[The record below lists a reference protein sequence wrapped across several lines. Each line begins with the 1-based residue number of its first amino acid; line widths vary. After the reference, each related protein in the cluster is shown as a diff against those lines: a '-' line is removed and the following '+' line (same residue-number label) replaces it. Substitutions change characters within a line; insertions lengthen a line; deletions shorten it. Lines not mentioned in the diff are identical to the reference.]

1 MPPAMPRLARLG
13 LLFLMSCQQPGAPEA
28 DSPRPRNHL
37 VGETSP
43 YLLQHVNNPVDW
55 YPWGEAALSRAREL
69 DRPIFLSIGY
79 SACHWCHVMEHE
91 SFENELVA
99 AFLNQHFVSIKVDRE
114 ERPDLDELYMSAVQ
128 KMTGSG
134 GWPMT
139 VFLTPE
145 LQPFYGGTYFPP
157 SARHGR
163 PGFLDLIRGIE
174 QAWRERRPE
183 IEQSARE
190 LSDALVLELPEAPE
204 EGGLPEGEALAEL
217 LREGVR
223 AFHAEFD
230 PEWGGFGAAPKFPR
244 TDDLRWMLAALP
256 WLPEAEAET
265 VRAMVDRTLTAMA
278 AGGMYDQIGGGFA
291 RYSVDE
297 KWWVPHF
304 EKMLYDQGTLI
315 PTYLD
320 GWCQLGQPRFEEVA
334 RASCDYLLR
343 ERRDPGGAFW
353 SATDADSEGVE
364 GKFFAWTPAQ
374 LVEVLGEEKGAWAA
388 ARYGVPEAGTFEHG
402 TSVLRELEAPAG
414 TPPEW
419 EEEVRAALYAARAQ
433 RIAPGNDDKI
443 LTAWNGLA
451 IDALATA
458 GRVLG
463 EPRYTE
469 AARDAAGF
477 LLDALRGEDGRWRR
491 SWRAGKAQ
499 HDAVLED
506 YAYLCRGL
514 LALFQATGDERWL
527 TEAAA
532 LGQIMLDDFWDERSG
547 VFFNTDGRDA
557 TVLHRMQS
565 PWDGAT
571 PSPNAVAIE
580 SLLMLHAFTLEEA
593 WRAPAQRGL
602 HALLGS
608 LRRMPRA
615 FAATLRLL
623 PLAAGEPRVAVV
635 IGAGSADSMTAW
647 RTFLHSAQAPP
658 ALLVFRESAA
668 PECELGLFAHRPAR
682 DGQATL
688 YFCEGAHCRAPLT
701 DPAAF

>member
-1 MPPAMPRLARLG
+1 MAC
-13 LLFLMSCQQPGAPEA
+13 SDQPGADSASEA
-28 DSPRPRNHL
+28 CPANHL
-37 VGETSP
+37 ACETSP
-43 YLLQHVNNPVDW
+43 YLLQHIHNPVDW
-55 YPWGEAALSRAREL
+55 YPWGDAALTRARKL

-79 SACHWCHVMEHE
+79 SSCHWCHVMEHE

-157 SARHGR
+157 SSRHGR
-163 PGFLDLIRGIE
+163 PGLPVLIRGIE

-183 IEQSARE
+183 IEESAQQLGESLR
-190 LSDALVLELPEAPE
+190 LDLPEAPE
-204 EGGLPEGEALAEL
+204 EDALPTGAALSEL
-217 LREGVR
+217 LDEGVR
-223 AFHAEFD
+223 AFRAEFD

-244 TDDLRWMLAALP
+244 TDDLRWMLEAQP
-256 WLPEAEAET
+256 WLSEGQAASARSMVHHT
-265 VRAMVDRTLTAMA
+265 LVRMA

-315 PTYLD
+315 TTYLD
-320 GWCQLGQPRFEEVA
+320 GWRHLAQPRLAEVI
-334 RASCDYLLR
+334 RQSCDYLLR
-343 ERRDPGGAFW
+343 ERQDPGGAFW
-353 SATDADSEGVE
+353 AATDADSEGVE

-374 LVEVLGEEKGAWAA
+374 LIDVLGEEQAAFAA
-388 ARYGVPEAGTFEHG
+388 ARYGVAEAGTFEHG
-402 TSVLRELEAPAG
+402 SSVLRDLDVPSDAP
-414 TPPEW
+414 TSW
-419 EEEVRAALYAARAQ
+419 KEEVRAKLYAAREE
-433 RIAPGNDDKI
+433 RIPPGNDDKI

-451 IDALATA
+451 IDALAQA

-463 EPRYTE
+463 EPRYT
-469 AARDAAGF
+469 DAAIAAANF
-477 LLDALRGEDGRWRR
+477 LLRELRQDDGSWYR

-499 HDAVLED
+499 HHAVLED

-514 LALFQATGDERWL
+514 LALFQATGEERWL
-527 TEAAA
+527 AEATS
-532 LGQIMLDDFWDERSG
+532 LGETLLRDYWDERSG
-547 VFFNTDGRDA
+547 VFYNTDGRDE
-557 TVLHRMQS
+557 TVLHRLQS

-571 PSPNAVAIE
+571 PSANAVALE
-580 SLLMLHAFTLEEA
+580 SLLLLHAFTLEDA
-593 WRAPAQRGL
+593 WRKPARRGL
-602 HALLGS
+602 NAMLGS
-608 LRRMPRA
+608 MRRMPRA

-623 PLAAGEPRVAVV
+623 PLAAEEPRVAVV
-635 IGAGSADSMTAW
+635 IGNGDADSLQAW
-647 RTFLHSAQAPP
+647 RSFLHQPGAPP
-658 ALLVFRESAA
+658 AIPVFRVSDA
-668 PECELGLFAHRPAR
+668 PESELGLFAHREAQ

-688 YFCEGAHCRAPLT
+688 YYCEGAQCRAPLT
-701 DPAAF
+701 DPASFADD